1 MVDDSKVAHRSGDS
15 LRRESERAQEPEVA
29 VLDLGVGTTWTGHC
43 TGTKAF
49 QVLRGTMGDRVREL
63 HTGSRLEL

>member
-1 MVDDSKVAHRSGDS
+1 
-15 LRRESERAQEPEVA
+15 

-43 TGTKAF
+43 TGTSAF
-49 QVLRGTMGDRVREL
+49 KVLRGTMGDRVREL